1 MSTIAEPFAAPARA
15 FESLSVALHK
25 LGRFSRLAVTH
36 ALLLSGVVFILL
48 PILWM
53 LLTSMKPGNEIFS
66 AGLDVLPK
74 NPQPVEN
81 YTYAMTSIPL
91 LRMMLNG
98 AIVCGGILIVQ
109 LLTSIPC
116 AYALAKIRFCAA
128 PIVFGLV
135 LLGLCIPIQAP
146 ALPLYL
152 ALANLGLLNTYLA
165 LMLPF
170 FLSVFAIFL
179 FRQFFKSFPDE
190 IIQAAR
196 VDGMSEFEIVWRVV
210 TPAAW
215 PAIAAFSIFSI
226 TAHWNDLYWPLIV
239 VSKDSLATPPL
250 GVAFFF
256 DPESG
261 SDFGSLMAAA
271 AVISAPLVFAF
282 LVAQRQFI
290 QGITMTGVK

>member
-1 MSTIAEPFAAPARA
+1 MSTTAEPIAPPRGLGETVAVA
-15 FESLSVALHK
+15 FYRLRNF
-25 LGRFSRLAVTH
+25 GRLALTH
-36 ALLLSGVVFILL
+36 ALLLSGVAFVML
-48 PILWM
+48 PIIWM

-66 AGLDVLPK
+66 AGLDVWPK

-81 YTYAMTSIPL
+81 YTYALTSIPL
-91 LRMMLNG
+91 IRMMLNG
-98 AIVCGGILIVQ
+98 VIVCGGILIVQ

-116 AYALAKIRFCAA
+116 AYALAKIRFRAA
-128 PIVFGLV
+128 PVVFALV
-135 LLGLCIPIQAP
+135 LLGLCIPIQVP

-196 VDGMSEFEIVWRVV
+196 VDGMSEFEIVWRIV

-239 VSKDSLATPPL
+239 VSKDTLATPPL

-271 AVISAPLVFAF
+271 AVISAPLVIAF
-282 LVAQRQFI
+282 LIAQRQFI

>member
-1 MSTIAEPFAAPARA
+1 MAPARA
-15 FESLSVALHK
+15 HESLSIALHK
-25 LGRFSRLAVTH
+25 LGRFGRLAATH

-48 PILWM
+48 PIIWM

-116 AYALAKIRFCAA
+116 AYALAKIRFRAA

-152 ALANLGLLNTYLA
+152 ALANLGLLNTYVA

>member
-1 MSTIAEPFAAPARA
+1 MSTTAEPFTPPVGAR
-15 FESLSVALHK
+15 ETVSVTLHK
-25 LGRFSRLAVTH
+25 LGRFARLALTH
-36 ALLLSGVVFILL
+36 GLLISGVGFILL
-48 PILWM
+48 PIIWM
-53 LLTSMKPGNEIFS
+53 LLTSMKPGNEIFN
-66 AGLDVLPK
+66 AGLNVLPK
-74 NPQPVEN
+74 NPQLAEN
-81 YTYAMTSIPL
+81 YSYAVTSIPL
-91 LRMMLNG
+91 MRMMLNG
-98 AIVCGGILIVQ
+98 AIVCFGILIVQ

-116 AYALAKIRFCAA
+116 AYALAKIRFRAA
-128 PIVFGLV
+128 PVVFALV
-135 LLGLCIPIQAP
+135 LLGLCIPIQVP

-239 VSKDSLATPPL
+239 ITKDSLATPPL

-271 AVISAPLVFAF
+271 AIISAPLVIAF

>member
-1 MSTIAEPFAAPARA
+1 MSTTAEPLLPPTRATETITVTFYKLAR
-15 FESLSVALHK
+15 F
-25 LGRFSRLAVTH
+25 GRLALTH

-48 PILWM
+48 PIIWM

-74 NPQPVEN
+74 NPQPIEN
-81 YTYAMTSIPL
+81 YSYAVNSIPL

-98 AIVCGGILIVQ
+98 AIVCAGILIVQ
-109 LLTSIPC
+109 LITSIPC
-116 AYALAKIRFCAA
+116 AYALAKIKFRAA
-128 PIVFGLV
+128 PVVFAFV

-152 ALANLGLLNTYLA
+152 ALANLGLLNTYIA

-215 PAIAAFSIFSI
+215 PAIAAFSIFSV
-226 TAHWNDLYWPLIV
+226 TAHWNYLYWPLIV
-239 VSKDSLATPPL
+239 VTKDSLATPPL

-271 AVISAPLVFAF
+271 AIISAPLVIAF